1 LETGISDP
9 VKGDDELTLYWHPKY
24 TEASGNGFKL
34 QHDLFSI
41 GLLLF
46 EIAKWRPL
54 KYYFTHL
61 QRHDRT
67 MTPSSFTAALVEKE
81 KDELEFRVGTH
92 YATAVL
98 TCINGTFEVEG
109 GDPNDTRLKLASF
122 EKVVKNLRRC
132 NA

>member
-9 VKGDDELTLYWHPKY
+9 VRGDDELTLYRHPKY

-34 QHDLFSI
+34 QYDLFSI

-54 KYYFTHL
+54 KYYFTRL

-67 MTPSSFTAALVEKE
+67 MTPSSFIAALVEKE

-92 YATAVL
+92 YATAAL

-109 GDPNDTRLKLASF
+109 DDPNNTRLKLAYF
-122 EKVVKNLRRC
+122 EKVVKNLRPC
-132 NA
+132 KA